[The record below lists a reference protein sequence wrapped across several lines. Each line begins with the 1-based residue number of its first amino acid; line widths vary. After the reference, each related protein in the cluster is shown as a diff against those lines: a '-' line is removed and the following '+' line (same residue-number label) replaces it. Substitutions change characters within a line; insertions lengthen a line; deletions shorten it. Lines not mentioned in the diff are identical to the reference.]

1 MRMIVMPEIREDTPG
16 LYSLTRDWLIMS
28 RKVVMPDVNG
38 AAFRIRR
45 ALGGTLITVYAY
57 DSTPDNP
64 HCDGVSIFPNRIL
77 GVSLLEAAM
86 FHDPWY
92 ERLEALA
99 KALGWPVWKVRHA
112 GDVIFREL
120 IIETNKGR
128 RMAVP
133 VAWAAYFGVRI
144 FGGIYHWAHMQT
156 T

>member
-1 MRMIVMPEIREDTPG
+1 MIEKPAIAERLPG
-16 LYSLTRDWLIMS
+16 LYSLVRDWTFETP
-28 RKVVMPDVNG
+28 VVLPPINDEAFE
-38 AAFRIRR
+38 AAPS
-45 ALGGTLITVYAY
+45 AWLSAVTVYAY
-57 DSTPDNP
+57 DSTPEHP

-86 FHDPWY
+86 FHDPGY

-99 KALGWPVWKVRHA
+99 KALGWSVGRVRRA
-112 GDVIFREL
+112 IDVIFREL

-128 RMAVP
+128 RMAIP
-133 VAWAAYFGVRI
+133 VAWAAYFGVRV

>member
-1 MRMIVMPEIREDTPG
+1 MIEMPEIRMRTPG
-16 LYSLTRDWLIMS
+16 LYNLTRDWLITPS
-28 RKVVMPDVNG
+28 EADIPDVDD
-38 AAFRIRR
+38 AAFRVRHS
-45 ALGGTLITVYAY
+45 LGGLLITVLAY
-57 DSTPDNP
+57 DSTPEHP

-92 ERLEALA
+92 ERMEAIAAALA
-99 KALGWPVWKVRHA
+99 WPVWKVRRA

>member
-16 LYSLTRDWLIMS
+16 LYSLTRDWLFLS
-28 RKVVMPDVNG
+28 RKAVIPDVNG
-38 AAFRIRR
+38 AAFRIRS
-45 ALGGTLITVYAY
+45 AIVGTLITVYAY
-57 DSTPDNP
+57 DSTPEHP

-128 RMAVP
+128 HMAVP

-144 FGGIYHWAHMQT
+144 FGGIYHAAHMQT

>member
-1 MRMIVMPEIREDTPG
+1 MIELPDIAERTPG
-16 LYSLTRDWLIMS
+16 LYSLTRDWLFMS
-28 RKVVMPDVNG
+28 RKVAMPDVID
-38 AAFRIRR
+38 AALLIRR

-57 DSTPDNP
+57 DSTPEHP

-86 FHDPWY
+86 FHDPGY

-99 KALGWPVWKVRHA
+99 KALGWSVGKVRRA
-112 GDVIFREL
+112 IDVIFREL

-144 FGGIYHWAHMQT
+144 FGGIYHAAHRKAG
-156 T
+156 

>member
-1 MRMIVMPEIREDTPG
+1 MIELPDIAERTPG
-16 LYSLTRDWLIMS
+16 LYSLTRDWLVMS
-28 RKVVMPDVNG
+28 RKVVMPDVND
-38 AAFRIRR
+38 AAFLIRLLR

-57 DSTPDNP
+57 DSTPEHP
-64 HCDGVSIFPNRIL
+64 HCDGVSVFPNRIL
-77 GVSLLEAAM
+77 GVSLLEAAI

-99 KALGWPVWKVRHA
+99 AALGWPVRKTRRA
-112 GDVIFREL
+112 GDRIFREL

-133 VAWAAYFGVRI
+133 VAWGAYFGVRV
-144 FGGIYHWAHMQT
+144 FGGIYHAAHMQT

>member
-1 MRMIVMPEIREDTPG
+1 MKLLKEGLLMKNILHMLCIKFYQLLIIAIKCTSFIVTH
-16 LYSLTRDWLIMS
+16 
-28 RKVVMPDVNG
+28 
-38 AAFRIRR
+38 
-45 ALGGTLITVYAY
+45 ITVYAY
-57 DSTPDNP
+57 DSTPEHP

-92 ERLEALA
+92 ERLEAIA
-99 KALGWPVWKVRHA
+99 AALGWPVWKVRRA

-128 RMAVP
+128 HMAVP

-144 FGGIYHWAHMQT
+144 FGGIYHAAHMQT

>member
-1 MRMIVMPEIREDTPG
+1 MIELPDIAERTPG
-16 LYSLTRDWLIMS
+16 LYSLTRDWTFQTSVVPPRIDDYAI
-28 RKVVMPDVNG
+28 KVAQVTPWRSAV
-38 AAFRIRR
+38 
-45 ALGGTLITVYAY
+45 TVYAY

-64 HCDGVSIFPNRIL
+64 HCDGVSVFPSRIL

-99 KALGWPVWKVRHA
+99 AALGWPVWKVRLV